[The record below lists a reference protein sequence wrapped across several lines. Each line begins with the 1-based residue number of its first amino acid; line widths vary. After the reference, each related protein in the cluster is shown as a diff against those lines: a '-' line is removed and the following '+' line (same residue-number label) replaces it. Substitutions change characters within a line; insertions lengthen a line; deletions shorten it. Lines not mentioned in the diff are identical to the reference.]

1 MSILVIDIGTSSLRA
16 AIVTADATIIDEQRV
31 TSLPSTP
38 APGLV
43 EFDADRLAV
52 DALAVARRVLAA
64 HGPVAAVG
72 IANQRAS
79 TVVWDRASGKALAP
93 GLGWQDLRTL
103 GDCLVLQADGLRL
116 APNQSATKL
125 SHLLDQIDP
134 DRDRDICF
142 GTVDTWII
150 WHLTRGASHITDLTN
165 AGVTGLVDAQGAW
178 DDAVLDKLGIPRRV
192 LPTIVDSSGD
202 LAVASALD
210 GNPPI
215 TGVAGDQQ
223 ASLVGQGCVTAGSAK
238 ATFGTG
244 GMLDL
249 VVGPQRPSF
258 PTRGEAGTFPI
269 VTSKVGGSVTWGL
282 EAIMLSAGTN
292 VEWLRDDLAIIDTVD
307 ASHDVAARCDTT
319 DGVSYVPALLGLGT
333 PHWDYGAR
341 GTLLG
346 LTRGSGR
353 PEIVRAVLEG
363 IAHRGTDL
371 IEATEADSGT
381 TIGNLRVDGGMSQNP
396 TFVQA
401 LADAS
406 RRVVEVS
413 PVVEATTLGA
423 GLLAGLAIGT
433 WGDWSDLAATWRPK
447 TTVEPGAPLDRERWA
462 TAVARAS
469 GWYGELSELD
479 F

>member
-16 AIVTADATIIDEQRV
+16 AIVTPDATIIDEQRIP
-31 TSLPSTP
+31 SLPSTP

-43 EFDADRLAV
+43 DFDADQLAA
-52 DALAVARRVLAA
+52 DAVAVARRVLAG
-64 HGPVAAVG
+64 HGPVEAVG

-79 TVVWDRASGKALAP
+79 TVVWDRATGAAVAP

-103 GDCLVLQADGLRL
+103 GDCLVLQAEGLRL

-125 SHLLDQIDP
+125 SHLLDQVDP
-134 DRDRDICF
+134 DRSRDLCF
-142 GTVDTWII
+142 GTVDAWVI
-150 WHLTRGASHITDLTN
+150 WHLTGGAAHITDATN
-165 AGVTGLVDAQGAW
+165 AGVTGLVDARGEW
-178 DDAVLDKLGIPRRV
+178 DPTVLDKLRIPSDA
-192 LPTIVDSSGD
+192 LPTIVDSSGE

-210 GNPPI
+210 GGPPI

-223 ASLVGQGCVTAGSAK
+223 ASLVGQGCVHPGSAK
-238 ATFGTG
+238 VTFGTG

-249 VVGPQRPSF
+249 VVGPDRPGIEA
-258 PTRGEAGTFPI
+258 RGEAGTFPI
-269 VTSKVGGSVTWGL
+269 VASRIGGSVTWGL

-292 VEWLRDDLAIIDTVD
+292 VEWLRDDLGIVDTVE
-307 ASHDVAARCDTT
+307 ASHDVARRCETT
-319 DGVSYVPALLGLGT
+319 DGVTYVPALLGLGT

-363 IAHRGTDL
+363 IAQRGTDL
-371 IEATEADSGT
+371 VEATEADGGV
-381 TIGNLRVDGGMSQNP
+381 TIETLRVDGGMSRNP

-406 RRVVEVS
+406 QRVIEVS
-413 PVVEATTLGA
+413 PVVEATALGA

-433 WGDWSDLAATWRPK
+433 WRDGDDIAATWCPHE
-447 TTVEPGAPLDRERWA
+447 TVEPGVALDRERWA
-462 TAVARAS
+462 KAVERAS
-469 GWYGELSELD
+469 GWYSELSALD